1 MLKSI
6 IILLLISTNFFA
18 NGKPTAN
25 DKKIIELSLNYQFD
39 EADKLLNELLK
50 SSNNLKYHYLYLNV
64 ELVKI
69 IKATDEAPVKN
80 RQKVKESLNEE
91 MIKYSEK
98 IISQYDG
105 KDLSI
110 DDKFYFGSI
119 YGLLGRFY
127 GVNKSWMSAFSNG
140 KEGKNIL
147 EEIIEIDPNYT
158 DAYLLLGM
166 MNYYADRLSGVTKL
180 ITSVLGLSGDRKT
193 GLEYLHKVDRNG
205 VLTNWQATMIL
216 IELYSRL
223 ENNKFSSLPL
233 LEKMHKNFPNNSHFT
248 NWYCYELMNLG
259 NLKEVEKLINSDK
272 TNIIYD
278 VVKAQFFHL
287 AGNYSKSNEILNLLF
302 KGEERIFPWIY
313 EYAKY
318 MQVVNFKMLNDFT
331 SEKKYKLELEDDYVK
346 YYGKLFDS
354 NELGK
359 DLLKYRELIQLED
372 FKNAESIKINL
383 SKSKLTNSQK
393 AFLSYY
399 DGVESFKRKNMLNA
413 EKHFIK
419 SKSLDKEIFGN
430 DCITH
435 LIQIYKTTNANKN
448 NVEKLIDEINDLDD
462 ERFELS
468 VEELEEKYDL

>member
-39 EADKLLNELLK
+39 EADKLLNELLQN
-50 SSNNLKYHYLYLNV
+50 SNNLKYHYLYLNV

-98 IISQYDG
+98 IISQYED
-105 KDLSI
+105 KDLTI
-110 DDKFYFGSI
+110 DEKFYLGSI

-147 EEIIEIDPNYT
+147 EEIIETDPNYT

-193 GLEYLHKVDRNG
+193 GLEYLHKVDKNG

-223 ENNKFSSLPL
+223 ENNRFAAIPL
-233 LEKMHKNFPNNSHFT
+233 LEKMNKKFPNNSHFA
-248 NWYCYELMNLG
+248 NWYSYELMNSS
-259 NLKEVEKLINSDK
+259 NLKEVEKLIESDK
-272 TNIIYD
+272 SNIIYD
-278 VVKAQFFHL
+278 VVKAQYYHL
-287 AGNYSKSNEILNLLF
+287 SGNYGKSNDILNSLF
-302 KGEERIFPWIY
+302 HNESKIFPWII
-313 EYAKY
+313 EYSKL
-318 MQVVNFKMLNDFT
+318 MRVVNYKMLNDEKM
-331 SEKKYKLELEDDYVK
+331 EKKYKQELKDEFK
-346 YYGKLFDS
+346 EYYEKIFDK

-359 DLLKYRELIQLED
+359 NLLKLRELVLVKD
-372 FKNAESIKINL
+372 YANANQVKENFLNI
-383 SKSKLTNSQK
+383 KLTNSQL
-393 AFLSYY
+393 AFLEYY
-399 DGVESFKRKNMLNA
+399 NGVENYNKGKIQDA
-413 EKHFIK
+413 EKNFIK
-419 SKSLDKEIFGN
+419 SKSLDDKIFGN
-430 DCITH
+430 DINEY
-435 LIQIYKTTNANKN
+435 LIHIYKTTNANKN
-448 NVEKLIDEINDLDD
+448 NVEKLIDELEDLDD
-462 ERFELS
+462 ERLELS
-468 VEELEEKYDL
+468 IEELEEKYDL